1 MFALITHVRTC
12 ALFSRLWAARCAS
25 DATPSRGEER
35 MPWVLGHIA
44 YVHATPLCSKRAGN
58 DALGREAPGT
68 YAVLVAFDKLATS

>member
-1 MFALITHVRTC
+1 
-12 ALFSRLWAARCAS
+12 
-25 DATPSRGEER
+25 